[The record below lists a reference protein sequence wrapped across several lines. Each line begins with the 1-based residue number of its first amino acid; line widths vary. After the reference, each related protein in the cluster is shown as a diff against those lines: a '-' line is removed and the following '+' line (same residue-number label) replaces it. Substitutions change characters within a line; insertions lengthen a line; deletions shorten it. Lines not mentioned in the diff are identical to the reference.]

1 MVGLTPSLSAK
12 DAGKGAPPPGRAALH
27 LAILLTVF
35 LLGAAPAF
43 AQKTA
48 DARNPILDYID
59 RGWTVLSRS
68 PTECK
73 TVADPKTEK
82 SVLYFPAG
90 FDVPQSAQ
98 QLTKC
103 GVKLDHLPA
112 PITRLGQVDLTK
124 IQPHALLYL
133 PNTYVVPGGFFNE
146 MYGWDSYFILRGL
159 LDDKARSRAGIARG
173 MVDNFFFEIEHYGA
187 VLNANRGYFLTRSQ
201 PPFLTSMIMAVH
213 EAQEQ
218 LGQDDHAWLERAYGY
233 AARDYELWVTEPHL
247 AGSTGLSRYYDFG
260 EGPVPEIT
268 DSKDSYYYDVARQLG
283 GRPQLMDG
291 FLTPESVGNTPAEWP
306 RISAYMCAE
315 GKPPGSGCP
324 IAGTLAYT
332 SDYYKGDRSMR
343 ESGFDISFRFG
354 PFGARTHHFAP
365 VCLNSLLFKTEQD
378 LAALARLLGKA
389 DDAARW
395 DQRAETRRAA
405 MNKYL
410 WDEQAGMFFDYDLDR
425 NSRSNYIYASTFYP
439 LWAGLASKEQA
450 RAVAENLKLFERP
463 GGLAT
468 SDRETGVQWD
478 LPYGWAP
485 LQLIAVEGLR
495 RYGFKDRA
503 NSIALKF
510 VSTVLE
516 NFQRDGTIREKYNAV
531 TRSSEAK
538 VTAGYQTNVVGF
550 GWTNGV
556 FLELLGV
563 LPHEQ
568 RERLRLAP

>member
-1 MVGLTPSLSAK
+1 MTTLRLRFFCAF
-12 DAGKGAPPPGRAALH
+12 
-27 LAILLTVF
+27 F
-35 LLGAAPAF
+35 LLIACAAAPA
-43 AQKTA
+43 QKSA
-48 DARNPILDYID
+48 DGLQPILDYID
-59 RGWTVLSRS
+59 HAWTVLSRS

-73 TVADPKTEK
+73 TVADPKTER
-82 SVLYFPAG
+82 SYLYFPAG
-90 FDVPQSAQ
+90 FDVPPSAQ

-112 PITRLGQVDLTK
+112 PITRLGQVDMAK
-124 IQPHALLYL
+124 IHAPALLYL

-146 MYGWDSYFILRGL
+146 MYGWDSYFIIRGL
-159 LDDKARSRAGIARG
+159 LRDKQVELARG

-213 EAQEQ
+213 EAQKAS
-218 LGQDDHAWLERAYGY
+218 GKDDRAWLARAYEY
-233 AARDYELWVTEPHL
+233 AARDYELWMREPHL
-247 AGSTGLSRYYDFG
+247 AGDTGLSRYFDFG
-260 EGPVPEIT
+260 DGPVPEIT
-268 DSKDSYYYDVARQLG
+268 DSKDTYYYDVARQMA
-283 GRPQLMDG
+283 GRPQLIDG
-291 FLTPESVGNTPAEWP
+291 FLTPEAVSSTAPAWP
-306 RISAYMCAE
+306 RLTSYMCAQ
-315 GKPPGSGCP
+315 GSGPGANCP
-324 IAGTLAYT
+324 PAATLAFT

-354 PFGARTHHFAP
+354 AFGARTHHHAP

-378 LAALARLLGKA
+378 LAALARLLGRT
-389 DDAARW
+389 DDARQW
-395 DQRAETRRAA
+395 EQRAETRRAA
-405 MNKYL
+405 INKYL
-410 WDEQAGMFFDYDLDR
+410 WDAQAGMFFDYDLDR
-425 NSRSNYIYASTFYP
+425 GARTDYVYASTFFP
-439 LWAGLASKEQA
+439 LWAGMASNEQA
-450 RAVAENLKLFERP
+450 RAVAGNLKRLERP

-495 RYGFKDRA
+495 RYGFDDGA
-503 NSIALKF
+503 NSVSYNF

-516 NFQRDGTIREKYNAV
+516 NFRRDGTIREKYNVV

-556 FLELLGV
+556 FLVLLDG
-563 LPHEQ
+563 LPKEQ
-568 RERLRLAP
+568 RDRLAQAPASAH